1 MIVLVKACPNRLS
14 QFFANSNE
22 DSYYETTFE
31 IKKSYRTKQGIF
43 ELNRFS
49 LSMLNAK
56 IMDFFLV
63 DLISRLL
70 LSTIGIFK
78 LTDLVINWIALPTNG
93 EP

>member
-1 MIVLVKACPNRLS
+1 MKACGNRLS

-22 DSYYETTFE
+22 DSYNETTFG

-70 LSTIGIFK
+70 LSTIGIFR
-78 LTDLVINWIALPTNG
+78 LTDLVINWIALQTYG